1 MNKNTNGY
9 VIGFLAISIYT
20 LLDDNV
26 EGLVSFFATL
36 IGVLLIP
43 LILSGLIFLFDRS
56 INFGKIFGITSIII
70 VTISFIGQYTS
81 KNDTVDNIDKVVATD
96 SIDYIINEHKASYAE
111 FDKKLRVGN
120 RKEILN
126 QLISKNEIVLN
137 KDTQAV
143 LKKIEDAEDY
153 FELMKKGNDSLL
165 KKTIKRL
172 EEYKNNNTIEKE
184 KLRSLEMNLMQL
196 NMLNNSLFM
205 YYLNV
210 TQLTSKIKNLILIK
224 NKCKHE
230 FQNNSII
237 FEDQVCLDEY
247 NQVLSKIQELIIE
260 TNKSQKEFT
269 KF

>member
-1 MNKNTNGY
+1 
-9 VIGFLAISIYT
+9 
-20 LLDDNV
+20 
-26 EGLVSFFATL
+26 
-36 IGVLLIP
+36 
-43 LILSGLIFLFDRS
+43 
-56 INFGKIFGITSIII
+56 
-70 VTISFIGQYTS
+70 
-81 KNDTVDNIDKVVATD
+81 
-96 SIDYIINEHKASYAE
+96 
-111 FDKKLRVGN
+111 
-120 RKEILN
+120 
-126 QLISKNEIVLN
+126 
-137 KDTQAV
+137 
-143 LKKIEDAEDY
+143 
-153 FELMKKGNDSLL
+153 MKKGNDSLL